1 MSTPSQPAGGVIR
14 RFILGQDQGTPIR
27 RPVLVTPL
35 SIQQENVPPRAKQL
49 IKVLIK
55 VVPQDDPKGK
65 TQKVF
70 TLRNV
75 DTETVHSC
83 DDIREII
90 KAQLEGEIVS
100 DRKFDVGIVSGA
112 TSVIS
117 LRTKD
122 DLNDFWGDVRL
133 GKKVML
139 WCNGLK
145 TSANKKA
152 KSKKRKPADDDFEVI
167 LQSDESDQDDFPL
180 LVQPK
185 RNKRRN
191 TAKEERE
198 GRVQDTIQTIKDK
211 HSGGNFTPMQ
221 IRIWAE
227 MIVSELHSSLEN
239 PPTSTMFV
247 RAGDGNSS
255 KKKSDSNPTLT
266 EAVTQATTVLSA
278 ALTSPRPAAASNLPA
293 SQIEAR
299 SMCYKQHGELKILR
313 DTEVLSEEEYS
324 TEKQAVMQVLNS
336 LTPTSTPT
344 RAQT

>member
-75 DTETVHSC
+75 DTERVHSC
-83 DDIREII
+83 DDMREII
-90 KAQLEGEIVS
+90 KAQLEGDIVS

-145 TSANKKA
+145 TAAYKKA
-152 KSKKRKPADDDFEVI
+152 KSNKRKPDDDFEEI
-167 LQSDESDQDDFPL
+167 LQSEESDQDDFPL
-180 LVQPK
+180 LVQPTRK
-185 RNKRRN
+185 KRRN
-191 TAKEERE
+191 AAKEERE
-198 GRVQDTIQTIKDK
+198 GRVQDTIQTLKDK
-211 HSGGNFTPMQ
+211 HSGNFTPMQ

-227 MIVSELHSSLEN
+227 MIVGELHSSLEN
-239 PPTSTMFV
+239 PPTSTMFM

-255 KKKSDSNPTLT
+255 KKKSDGNPSLT
-266 EAVTQATTVLSA
+266 EAITQAATVLTS
-278 ALTSPRPAAASNLPA
+278 ALTPPRPAAATNLPA
-293 SQIEAR
+293 SQIEAQ
-299 SMCYKQHGELKILR
+299 SMCYKQLGELKILR
-313 DTEVLSEEEYS
+313 DTGVLSEEEYN
-324 TEKQAVMQVLNS
+324 TEKQAVLQVLKS
-336 LTPTSTPT
+336 LTPTPTPIQ
-344 RAQT
+344 A